1 MNLKERDLNVKDGY
15 YLMVND
21 VPKTQEALLLL
32 FIKSVDDIIDA
43 IEKKDIELKKA
54 KDDDDVTKLHY
65 SRKIIQDWFRNKGGL
80 PIPD

>member
-1 MNLKERDLNVKDGY
+1 
-15 YLMVND
+15 MVNN
-21 VPKTQEALLLL
+21 VPKTQEELLLL

-54 KDDDDVTKLHY
+54 KDDAPDTVLHY
-65 SRKIIQDWFRNKGGL
+65 SKKLIQDWFRSKGGL